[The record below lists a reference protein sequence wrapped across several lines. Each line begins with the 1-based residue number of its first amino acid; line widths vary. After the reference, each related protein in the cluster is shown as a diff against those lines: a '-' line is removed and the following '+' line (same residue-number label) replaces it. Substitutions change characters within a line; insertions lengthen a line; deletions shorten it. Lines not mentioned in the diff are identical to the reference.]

1 MGEYAEERLAQQHPE
16 VFGDGGFRRSR
27 GTQITKEKSM
37 TNTDL
42 ALPTTG
48 DQSAWND
55 SEKALVEAA
64 GLTSQRGNGPKTF
77 APRPVVEAFLLQC
90 RRTGLDPIARQ
101 IYCIQ
106 RAGKWQTQVSIDGA
120 RLVAERSGDYE
131 GQTAPQWSDDGRTW
145 FDAWIAGEDPESHP
159 RFARVGVYRSRFREA
174 LYVVARWE
182 SYAVYEDVWE
192 NNQKTGEKKL
202 SAMWKKM
209 PDLMLA
215 KVAEMLALRKA
226 FPQDLSGLYSTEE
239 MQQAD
244 RPVAPVQ
251 QATEARPGPVTAAEP
266 VPVAEANWAAQ
277 MVDASTVDELRKVH
291 AAALKVGE
299 LGLQLNPK
307 FQTHFDGLVDLYQ
320 LEKPSGPVT
329 VAMAIGAVKTAL
341 EAVAAKQAA
350 EEVVDAE
357 VVEDGEPVTEWQT
370 RTPGEAPTDV

>member
-1 MGEYAEERLAQQHPE
+1 VTGNALA
-16 VFGDGGFRRSR
+16 
-27 GTQITKEKSM
+27 
-37 TNTDL
+37 

-48 DQSAWND
+48 DQSAWSE

-90 RRTGLDPIARQ
+90 QRTGLDPIARQ

-145 FDAWIAGEDPESHP
+145 FDAWIAGDDPEAHP
-159 RFARVGVYRSRFREA
+159 RFARVGVYRRGFREA
-174 LYVVARWE
+174 LTVVARWE
-182 SYAVYEDVWE
+182 SYAVYDDVWA
-192 NNQKTGEKKL
+192 NGQKTGAKRL

-226 FPQDLSGLYSTEE
+226 FPHDLSGLYSTEE

-244 RPVAPVQ
+244 RQAAPASSRPAVQ
-251 QATEARPGPVTAAEP
+251 ADLPGEDKNGLAGAPEPERTATI
-266 VPVAEANWAAQ
+266 NWALQIA
-277 MVDASTVDELRKVH
+277 DASTVPGLGQVFARAQD
-291 AAALKVGE
+291 AGE
-299 LGLQLNPK
+299 LGLPFAPEHQQHVDALVQLFELSQPPV
-307 FQTHFDGLVDLYQ
+307 G
-320 LEKPSGPVT
+320 VT
-329 VAMAIGAVKTAL
+329 VGQMIGAVKRAL
-341 EAVAAKQAA
+341 EEQAVRDAAALA
-350 EEVVDAE
+350 DDPVATAD
-357 VVEDGEPVTEWQT
+357 EDGESGADERDAAASVTEWPT
-370 RTPGEAPTDV
+370 VRPGAGEAV